1 MSTIRVDKIRP
12 FQSSSVIIEGGIIQ
26 ANAATTGSNTFVGN
40 QNIQGTITASIAE
53 GFALVGGVGNVSTL
67 VATSSFGGALTSGL
81 VSGSSQ
87 LTASYDVRYALSG
100 SIGTTITTGS
110 FATTG
115 SNTFKG
121 NQIISASVDVSGSI
135 NSDGYELA
143 ASSTSTIPALNSTF
157 NSDFSSSSSTFINKS
172 LVLGDGK
179 VLVAGRFTTIDGHT
193 TNDIARFNS
202 NGTIDT
208 SFAAPMFSGSNFSGG
223 DTAGWINTFVTQ
235 SDDKILVGGNFVRVG
250 EGGDARRGIARLNA
264 NGTLD
269 TSFVTQSFGAFS
281 TTYGVRDIVIQND
294 DKIVFVGDFTSGSR
308 RVNTDGTIDT
318 SFNIN
323 QGNNQPTA
331 FNNGEFHSVALLDSG
346 SEQAILIGGEFQ
358 GWGSFASYTHIVK
371 LHPSG
376 ALDSGFAGTNLD
388 ITTGNSLDR
397 IKKIK
402 VGDDGYIYVA
412 GRFKDT
418 LAGPNVRHAGFARLT
433 TTDEGD
439 GIGAFESGF
448 RTYIS
453 GSDQNLSGVTVY
465 VNDFDFYDGD
475 KILLGGNF
483 ITFGIPT
490 YSTTS
495 ANRFAIVSQTTGNLI
510 SGWAASGSASTYNLN
525 TGSVNSVTLLPNNNV
540 LVGGTFTSASSPQTA
555 REGLA
560 SLKLTGFGN
569 VTTTSDYSIT
579 ADTTQLLI
587 SSSNTYF
594 SGDITASTI
603 SGSFVGDGSGL
614 TNLVLPSGVVSGSS
628 QLTSSL
634 DSRYLNV
641 SGEGTISGSFTG
653 SFTGSVT
660 VAPSKAIIFSDEH
673 IAISS
678 YGLVPN
684 TSGSYVIK
692 IGQGAGNVNQVS
704 FNTFIGHYA
713 GYSNT
718 TGQNN
723 TYVGNTA
730 AYNNVAGIE
739 NTYVGTNTG
748 GGAVSGSQNAI
759 LGFGTGYYSN
769 GNNNTFI
776 GTRAVTSLGT
786 GSENV
791 VVGAY
796 AATGS
801 SNDEYLKFL
810 SASVI
815 VGFGASPNDDN
826 ETNQVII
833 GHKAIGKG
841 SNTVTIGNDTI
852 TNTYLKGTISGS
864 VFTGSFVG
872 DGSGLTGIPGVTPIQ
887 TGSFATT
894 GSNTFKAEQT
904 ISSSLIV
911 TDIIKGT
918 GSIFLQP
925 DVNDSRDFRIYN
937 TAPSDIHIKGNAAYS
952 FFGDDTNY
960 LKIDDNTGIT
970 SIVGVNGVVVSGSL
984 NASGSNT
991 FVGNQTISGS
1001 VRVSG
1006 SISQKGVGGTGNIVI
1021 GENPLTNLTSEAIY
1035 NVIIGQDA
1043 GVLNSSGSSNVY
1055 IGRNAGI
1062 LNQIGNSNVM
1072 IGTYAGYNAKNSAN
1086 VYIGES
1092 AGAQNISGQ
1101 YNVAIG
1107 YQAGYNNK
1115 VNLNT
1120 FIGWQSGFA
1129 NSSGSG
1135 NTFVGERSGESNT
1148 IGNNNSF
1155 FGGSS
1160 GRDTIVGSNNTF
1172 IGQNAGQQNT
1182 SGSFSTFVG
1191 SQAGSY
1197 TTTGN
1202 NNTFVGASAGI
1213 LNTTG
1218 YSNAFFGDNS
1228 GLNNTTA
1235 YENTFVGS
1243 FSGYENRTGAQ
1254 NTFVGTSAGQNTRIG
1269 NDNTY
1274 IGHRAGNSNVSG
1286 SNNTFVG
1293 LNAGFNITSGSD
1305 NTFFGKNTGYY
1316 ISDGSSAVSGSNR
1329 SVFIGTNVKSNGHNQ
1344 TNQIVIGYDAVGN
1357 GSNTVTIGN
1366 NDITDTYVKGVL
1378 RASTAILAQVSSS
1391 YNFADDTAA
1400 QAGGVPLGGLY
1411 HTSGTIKIRLV

>member
-1 MSTIRVDKIRP
+1 MSTIRVDRITP
-12 FQSSSVIIEGGIIQ
+12 YQSGSVAIEGLNITNLTIDGTLTASLQQGYVWVGNSSGRTTAVSTGSFGGGGADITALNSFTASQQ
-26 ANAATTGSNTFVGN
+26 ALNTTFADTGSNSFIGNQQISGSLSVIGDDRVASVNPGVVLIHSGSSRATLAPNSVVLIHSESVNNSNIIGFSASPTHFSIPGLANVNEPSIFTADSSSNYYQAIEFQSQGRFAQNKVSFKVPVDISGSLTISGSTTQVGN
-40 QNIQGTITASIAE
+40 QRITGSVNISGSTTI
-53 GFALVGGVGNVSTL
+53 VGNMV
-67 VATSSFGGALTSGL
+67 LTGSL
-81 VSGSSQ
+81 TISGSS
-87 LTASYDVRYALSG
+87 TFRNIGPTILSG
-100 SIGTTITTGS
+100 S
-110 FATTG
+110 
-115 SNTFKG
+115 
-121 NQIISASVDVSGSI
+121 VDISGSI

-157 NSDFSSSSSTFINKS
+157 NLDLSGSGEYGGDNYIKKA

-179 VLVAGRFTTIDGHT
+179 VLVAGRFQSIGGHT
-193 TNDIARFNS
+193 TNDIARLNS

-208 SFAAPMFSGSNFSGG
+208 SFSSPIFGFQFGEYYG
-223 DTAGWINTFVTQ
+223 YINTFVTQ
-235 SDDKILVGGNFVRVG
+235 SDGKIVVGGTFDQVSGSN
-250 EGGDARRGIARLNA
+250 RRGLARLNSD
-264 NGTLD
+264 GTLD
-269 TSFVTQSFGAFS
+269 TSFVTQSWGSFGE
-281 TTYGVRDIVIQND
+281 VRDIAIQND
-294 DKIVFVGDFTSGSR
+294 DKIVIVGYFTSGSR
-308 RVNTDGTIDT
+308 RFNTDGTPDT
-318 SFNIN
+318 SFNMN
-323 QGNNQPTA
+323 QGNNQPWY
-331 FNNGEFHSVALLDSG
+331 FNNEYFYSVALLDSG
-346 SEQAILIGGEFQ
+346 SDQAVLIGGSFSQ
-358 GWGSFASYTHIVK
+358 WGSYSDYNHLVK
-371 LHPSG
+371 LNPNG
-376 ALDSGFAGTNLD
+376 TLDFGFGGTNLD
-388 ITTGNSLDR
+388 ILWSSDGYTAGDR
-397 IKKIK
+397 IEKIK

-418 LAGPNVRHAGFARLT
+418 GIGNHAGFGRVT
-433 TTDEGD
+433 TLDEGF
-439 GIGAFESGF
+439 GVGALDNGF

-453 GSDQNLSGVTVY
+453 GAY
-465 VNDFDFYDGD
+465 VEDFDFYDGD
-475 KILLGGNF
+475 KILLGGSF
-483 ITFGIPT
+483 TVFGNPGF
-490 YSTTS
+490 STTS
-495 ANRFAIVSQTTGNLI
+495 ANRFVIIDQNDGGLVSNWSTDGL
-510 SGWAASGSASTYNLN
+510 ASKYNLN
-525 TGSVNSVTLLPNNNV
+525 TGSVNSVSLLPSDNV
-540 LVGGTFTSASSPQTA
+540 LVGGTFTSASFPSTA

-569 VTTTSDYSIT
+569 VTTTTDYSIT

-614 TNLVLPSGVVSGSS
+614 INLVLPSGVVSGSS

-653 SFTGSVT
+653 SF
-660 VAPSKAIIFSDEH
+660 
-673 IAISS
+673 
-678 YGLVPN
+678 
-684 TSGSYVIK
+684 
-692 IGQGAGNVNQVS
+692 
-704 FNTFIGHYA
+704 
-713 GYSNT
+713 
-718 TGQNN
+718 
-723 TYVGNTA
+723 
-730 AYNNVAGIE
+730 
-739 NTYVGTNTG
+739 
-748 GGAVSGSQNAI
+748 
-759 LGFGTGYYSN
+759 
-769 GNNNTFI
+769 
-776 GTRAVTSLGT
+776 
-786 GSENV
+786 
-791 VVGAY
+791 
-796 AATGS
+796 
-801 SNDEYLKFL
+801 
-810 SASVI
+810 
-815 VGFGASPNDDN
+815 
-826 ETNQVII
+826 
-833 GHKAIGKG
+833 
-841 SNTVTIGNDTI
+841 
-852 TNTYLKGTISGS
+852 
-864 VFTGSFVG
+864 VG
-872 DGSGLTGIPGVTPIQ
+872 DGSGLTNIPGVTPIN
-887 TGSFATT
+887 TGSFA
-894 GSNTFKAEQT
+894 
-904 ISSSLIV
+904 V
-911 TDIIKGT
+911 T
-918 GSIFLQP
+918 
-925 DVNDSRDFRIYN
+925 
-937 TAPSDIHIKGNAAYS
+937 
-952 FFGDDTNY
+952 
-960 LKIDDNTGIT
+960 
-970 SIVGVNGVVVSGSL
+970 
-984 NASGSNT
+984 GSNT
-991 FVGNQTISGS
+991 FVGNQIVTGS
-1001 VRVSG
+1001 IVVSG

-1072 IGTYAGYNAKNSAN
+1072 IGTYAGYNAKNSQN

-1107 YQAGYNNK
+1107 HQAGYNNK

-1182 SGSFSTFVG
+1182 SGSFGTFVG

-1243 FSGYENRTGAQ
+1243 FSGYENRTGVQ

-1269 NDNTY
+1269 NYNTY

-1329 SVFIGTNVKSNGHNQ
+1329 SVFIGTNVKSNGHDE
-1344 TNQIVIGYDAVGN
+1344 TNQIVIGYDSVGN
-1357 GSNTVTIGN
+1357 GSNTVTLGN

-1411 HTSGTIKIRLV
+1411 HTSGSVKIRLA

>member
-1 MSTIRVDKIRP
+1 MSTIRVDRITP
-12 FQSSSVIIEGGIIQ
+12 YQSGSVAIEGLSISNLTIDGTLTASLQQGYVWVGNSSGRTTAVSTGSFGGGGADITALNSFTASQQ
-26 ANAATTGSNTFVGN
+26 ALNTTFADTGSNSFIGNQQISGSLSVIGDDRVASVNPGVVLIHSGSSRATLAPNSVVLIHSESVNNSNIIGFSASPTHFSIPGLANVNEPSIFTADSSSNYYQAIEFQSQGRFAQNKVSFKVPVDISGSLTISGSTTQVGN
-40 QNIQGTITASIAE
+40 QRITGSVNISGSTTI
-53 GFALVGGVGNVSTL
+53 VGNMV
-67 VATSSFGGALTSGL
+67 LTGSL
-81 VSGSSQ
+81 TISGSS
-87 LTASYDVRYALSG
+87 TFRNIGPTILSG
-100 SIGTTITTGS
+100 S
-110 FATTG
+110 
-115 SNTFKG
+115 
-121 NQIISASVDVSGSI
+121 VDISGSI

-157 NSDFSSSSSTFINKS
+157 NLDLSGSGEYGGDNYIKKA

-179 VLVAGRFTTIDGHT
+179 VLVAGRFQSIGGHT
-193 TNDIARFNS
+193 TNDIARLNS

-208 SFAAPMFSGSNFSGG
+208 SFSSPIFGFQFGEYYG
-223 DTAGWINTFVTQ
+223 YINTFVTQ
-235 SDDKILVGGNFVRVG
+235 SDGKIVVGGTFDQVSGSN
-250 EGGDARRGIARLNA
+250 RRGLARLNSD
-264 NGTLD
+264 GTLD
-269 TSFVTQSFGAFS
+269 TSFVTQSWGSFGE
-281 TTYGVRDIVIQND
+281 VRDIAIQND
-294 DKIVFVGDFTSGSR
+294 DKIVIVGYFTSGSR
-308 RVNTDGTIDT
+308 RFNTDGTPDT
-318 SFNIN
+318 SFNMN
-323 QGNNQPTA
+323 QGNNQPWY
-331 FNNGEFHSVALLDSG
+331 FNNEYFYSVALLDSG
-346 SEQAILIGGEFQ
+346 SDQAVLIGGSFSQ
-358 GWGSFASYTHIVK
+358 WGSYSDYNHLVK
-371 LHPSG
+371 LNPNG
-376 ALDSGFAGTNLD
+376 TLDFGFGGTNLD
-388 ITTGNSLDR
+388 ILWSSDGYTAGDR
-397 IKKIK
+397 IEKIK

-418 LAGPNVRHAGFARLT
+418 GIGNHAGFGRVT
-433 TTDEGD
+433 TLDEGF
-439 GIGAFESGF
+439 GVGALDNGF

-453 GSDQNLSGVTVY
+453 GAY
-465 VNDFDFYDGD
+465 VEDFDFYDGD
-475 KILLGGNF
+475 KILLGGSF
-483 ITFGIPT
+483 TVFGNPGF
-490 YSTTS
+490 STTS
-495 ANRFAIVSQTTGNLI
+495 ANRFVIIDQNDGGLVSNWSTDGL
-510 SGWAASGSASTYNLN
+510 ASKYNLN
-525 TGSVNSVTLLPNNNV
+525 TGSVNSVSLLPSDNV
-540 LVGGTFTSASSPQTA
+540 LVGGTFTSASFPSTA

-569 VTTTSDYSIT
+569 VTTTTDYSIT

-614 TNLVLPSGVVSGSS
+614 INLVLPSGVVSGSS

-653 SFTGSVT
+653 SF
-660 VAPSKAIIFSDEH
+660 
-673 IAISS
+673 
-678 YGLVPN
+678 
-684 TSGSYVIK
+684 
-692 IGQGAGNVNQVS
+692 
-704 FNTFIGHYA
+704 
-713 GYSNT
+713 
-718 TGQNN
+718 
-723 TYVGNTA
+723 
-730 AYNNVAGIE
+730 
-739 NTYVGTNTG
+739 
-748 GGAVSGSQNAI
+748 
-759 LGFGTGYYSN
+759 
-769 GNNNTFI
+769 
-776 GTRAVTSLGT
+776 
-786 GSENV
+786 
-791 VVGAY
+791 
-796 AATGS
+796 
-801 SNDEYLKFL
+801 
-810 SASVI
+810 
-815 VGFGASPNDDN
+815 
-826 ETNQVII
+826 
-833 GHKAIGKG
+833 
-841 SNTVTIGNDTI
+841 
-852 TNTYLKGTISGS
+852 
-864 VFTGSFVG
+864 VG
-872 DGSGLTGIPGVTPIQ
+872 DGSGLTNIPGVTPIN
-887 TGSFATT
+887 TGSFA
-894 GSNTFKAEQT
+894 
-904 ISSSLIV
+904 V
-911 TDIIKGT
+911 T
-918 GSIFLQP
+918 
-925 DVNDSRDFRIYN
+925 
-937 TAPSDIHIKGNAAYS
+937 
-952 FFGDDTNY
+952 
-960 LKIDDNTGIT
+960 
-970 SIVGVNGVVVSGSL
+970 
-984 NASGSNT
+984 GSNT
-991 FVGNQTISGS
+991 FVGNQIVTGS
-1001 VRVSG
+1001 IVVSG

-1072 IGTYAGYNAKNSAN
+1072 IGTYAGYNAKNSQN

-1107 YQAGYNNK
+1107 HQAGYNNK

-1182 SGSFSTFVG
+1182 SGSFGTFVG

-1243 FSGYENRTGAQ
+1243 FSGYENRTGVQ

-1269 NDNTY
+1269 NYNTY

-1329 SVFIGTNVKSNGHNQ
+1329 SVFIGTNVKSNGHDE
-1344 TNQIVIGYDAVGN
+1344 TNQIVIGYDSVGN
-1357 GSNTVTIGN
+1357 GSNTVTLGN

-1411 HTSGTIKIRLV
+1411 HTSGSVKIRLA